1 MRNPSKITIFEYFYT
16 PPSEAVLEASSIFS
30 QRYLGGFEMVLEVCV
45 FRFGPSVEL
54 IKIYVTRKGAAQE
67 KAELCRPIIS
77 VHNT

>member
-1 MRNPSKITIFEYFYT
+1 
-16 PPSEAVLEASSIFS
+16 
-30 QRYLGGFEMVLEVCV
+30 MVLEVCV